1 MIPPRRRDRRS
12 LLFRFCIAIG
22 LALTLFGAGLELLP
36 GTSPGLGAPQ
46 LTLILGGIA
55 IVAAAI
61 VSRTGILRRSLSKST
76 PANLALA
83 FGITLVTLLAL
94 ELALSAINLPTW
106 FPRDVPDTFL
116 QPVPWWTCDAA
127 GCHYVQEETRAAC
140 DRGELGGRRCLINAQ
155 GFHDTQDFAASP
167 ALDSARRILVL
178 GDSFAF
184 GGSAE
189 IGNSFVETLEARFD
203 SAIIWNTAIPG
214 AGTNQAI
221 ASYQAFAP
229 VMQPH
234 LTLLAFYMNDF
245 DDNMLPVDS
254 YFMGVDSTGRQ
265 LSVRQYQVDAAGVAV
280 LLDQQSDL
288 YYRFHRV
295 EPPDNA
301 FHQALGETRLG
312 TLLLRFVD
320 AVEQMLGKVDGGP
333 LRQQTAVTR
342 DLLRQLRDLT
352 AASGSELLTLLIP
365 TKHDVAAPSPRFR
378 AAVDLFAEL
387 GINALNPIDAMDAAR
402 DYPAGADIHW
412 NNAGHQKAGAMLI
425 LCLEAWF
432 DGAPLSDCQSLVS
445 P

>member
-1 MIPPRRRDRRS
+1 MIPPRRRDRRA

-22 LALTLFGAGLELLP
+22 FALTLFGAGLELLP

-61 VSRTGILRRSLSKST
+61 VSRTGILRRSLGKST
-76 PANLALA
+76 PANLTLA
-83 FGITLVTLLAL
+83 IGITLVTLLAL

-127 GCHYVQEETRAAC
+127 GCHYVQEHIITAC

-155 GFHDTQDFAASP
+155 GFHDTQEFAASP

-221 ASYQAFAP
+221 ASHQAFAP
-229 VMQPH
+229 IMQPH
-234 LTLLAFYMNDF
+234 LTLVAFYMNDF

-254 YFMGVDSTGRQ
+254 YFMGVDSTGKQ
-265 LSVRQYQVDAAGVAV
+265 LSVRQYQVDAAGAPV
-280 LLDQQSDL
+280 LLNQQSDL

-295 EPPDNA
+295 EPPANA

-320 AVEQMLGKVDGGP
+320 AVGQMLSKVDGGP

-342 DLLRQLRDLT
+342 DHLRQLRDLT
-352 AASGSELLTLLIP
+352 AASGSELLALLIP
-365 TKHDVAAPSPRFR
+365 TKHDVTAPSPRFQ
-378 AAVDLFAEL
+378 AAVALFAEL
-387 GINALNPIDAMDAAR
+387 DIKTLNPIDALESAQ

-412 NNAGHQKAGAMLI
+412 TNAGHQKAGAMLI
-425 LCLEAWF
+425 RCLEAWF